1 MSFTDSPSHC
11 LPITNNVPM
20 DIDSDAE
27 AEQAAM
33 ELAQAQE
40 WLRAAKEAR
49 EKRREEWKR
58 QEEERKASTMAAIK
72 LAAEQAAEMAVDRE
86 RRIQFQVSFVFFCHQ
101 LLLEIDHI
109 TAGFGGVGHD
119 TGTITG
125 ALYRQGKRG
134 EYQTCPE

>member
-40 WLRAAKEAR
+40 RLRAAKEAR

-72 LAAEQAAEMAVDRE
+72 LAAEQAAELAVDRE
-86 RRIQFQVSFVFFCHQ
+86 RRIQFQVSFGFCHR
-101 LLLEIDHI
+101 LLLEIDFI

-125 ALYRQGKRG
+125 ALYR
-134 EYQTCPE
+134 